1 MYYSLIEFWCLVLQ
15 LHSSARCPKYT
26 RVLTKKYHEV
36 IDNSYTADSASDV
49 EAHSTVGLP
58 SELAMTR
65 TLGGL

>member
-1 MYYSLIEFWCLVLQ
+1 MCSHVLFSHRILMPCITASLQ
-15 LHSSARCPKYT
+15 YT